1 MLAKF
6 SSWLLKWKFINI
18 SNAVTSFSGVRSIQY
33 LVKEFYMLRRH
44 RMLKVWRLITCLQ
57 AKKNV
62 IRWCNFNLKFSALKG
77 NYINSKGRKL
87 FHNEFNFNVFVGEIT
102 VKKIILPDT
111 YGFYFYCLK
120 IKRNYKW
127 VIIIYC
133 RMYIY
138 DLISNINR
146 FKHSRING
154 LDKFY
159 FIFKKVHNYYQYQG
173 RNKIK
178 FYQRMFLSTTIQFEN
193 VKFWIPVWMQEDLF

>member
-1 MLAKF
+1 MKIYWRFECCHIIL
-6 SSWLLKWKFINI
+6 WC
-18 SNAVTSFSGVRSIQY
+18 SFHPVSGERILYVA
-33 LVKEFYMLRRH
+33 RRH

-62 IRWCNFNLKFSALKG
+62 IRCCNFNLKFSALKG

-138 DLISNINR
+138 DLISNIC
-146 FKHSRING
+146 
-154 LDKFY
+154 
-159 FIFKKVHNYYQYQG
+159 HNV
-173 RNKIK
+173 IA
-178 FYQRMFLSTTIQFEN
+178 ST
-193 VKFWIPVWMQEDLF
+193 